1 MIIGLVTAVAASV
14 CYGTGSVLQAVGS
27 RRSAREEAAAQ
38 ADSGGLQTQLTEH
51 GGPSLSS
58 TAKAV
63 VTWEFILGTVLDFVG
78 FLLGALS
85 ARLLPLFL
93 SQTVIS
99 ANLVITALCSI
110 KLLGIRLRRPEW
122 AAIGVVCGGLVL
134 LAVAAGPEGTGTTP
148 TSSHWWLLLISVVVI
163 GGGSLVVRRLGTSGA
178 IVAGLLSGLGFGA
191 LGIGV
196 RILDGVDPFR
206 LGELLSDPALY
217 AILVGGLG
225 GMYLHTVALQIGSV
239 NGATAALVVGETV
252 VPGVVGVVWLGDAT
266 RPGLAWLGVLGFVLA
281 VAGAVAVAHYGEG
294 EGALQQEA
302 VDPAPASH

>member
-1 MIIGLVTAVAASV
+1 MIIGLVTAVAAST
-14 CYGTGSVLQAVGS
+14 CYGVGSVLQAVGS
-27 RRSAREEAAAQ
+27 RRSAREERSAEAAGA
-38 ADSGGLQTQLTEH
+38 ASTQVTEH

-78 FLLGALS
+78 FLLGALA

-122 AAIGVVCGGLVL
+122 TAIGVVCGGLVL
-134 LAVAAGPEGTGTTP
+134 LAVAAGHEGTGTEP
-148 TSSHWWLLLISVVVI
+148 AAAHWWLLVISIAVI
-163 GGGSLVVRRLGTSGA
+163 GGGSLLVRRLGAGGA
-178 IVAGLLSGLGFGA
+178 IMAGLLSGLGFGA

-196 RILDGVDPFR
+196 RILNGVNPFDVGQ
-206 LGELLSDPALY
+206 LIADPALY

-225 GMYLHTVALQIGSV
+225 GMYLHTVALQVGSV

-252 VPGVVGVVWLGDAT
+252 VPGIVGVVWLGDAA
-266 RPGLAWLGVLGFVLA
+266 RPGLAWLGLVGFVLA
-281 VAGAVAVAHYGEG
+281 VVGAVAVARYGEG
-294 EGALQQEA
+294 EGALQVQAQEPTGA
-302 VDPAPASH
+302 AR